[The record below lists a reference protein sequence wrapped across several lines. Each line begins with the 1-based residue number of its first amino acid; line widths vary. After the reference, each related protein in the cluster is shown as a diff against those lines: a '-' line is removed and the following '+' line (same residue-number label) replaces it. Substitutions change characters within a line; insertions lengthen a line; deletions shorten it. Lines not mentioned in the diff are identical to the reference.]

1 MSKMDK
7 AEKLQPDLEP
17 GVEVATKSQQDT
29 NVPYSIYTKNQKRMI
44 ILAASIASFFSPMG
58 SNIYIPAL
66 NSVAEELHVSD
77 SLITLTLTTYL
88 VCTTLLLSY

>member
-1 MSKMDK
+1 VDTGVDIPPKG
-7 AEKLQPDLEP
+7 EKN
-17 GVEVATKSQQDT
+17 T
-29 NVPYSIYTKNQKRMI
+29 NVLYSIYTKNQKRMI

-66 NSVAEELHVSD
+66 NSVAKDMHVSN

-88 VCTTLLLSY
+88 VRKQLQLT